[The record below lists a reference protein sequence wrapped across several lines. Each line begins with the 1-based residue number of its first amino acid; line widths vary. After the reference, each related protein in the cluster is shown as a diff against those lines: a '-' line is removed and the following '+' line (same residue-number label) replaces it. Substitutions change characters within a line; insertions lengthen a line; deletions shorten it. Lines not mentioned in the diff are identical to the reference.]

1 MLARAGL
8 PVTVLEAAS
17 TPGGGARTAELTLP
31 GFRHDVC
38 STVHPLAVASP
49 FFRSFDLAARGVR
62 LLEPEA
68 QYAQPLD
75 DGRAAVAYRSL
86 ERTAESLGLD
96 RAGWQALYEPF
107 VRRWPAL
114 LDVVLAPI
122 RRIPR
127 APILAARFAPLGL
140 RGAVPFARSRFV
152 TEEARALFGG
162 AAAHGMLRLDKAP
175 TAALGGLLGLLA
187 HAVGW
192 PVVEGGSQRLVD
204 ALVADIEAHG
214 GEIVTDHRVESLASL
229 DGSRAVL
236 LDVTPHQLLELAGDR
251 LPARAAAGFRR
262 FRQGPGVFKVDW
274 ALSGPVPWS
283 NPSVSESATV
293 HLGGTL
299 EEMARSEAEVVA
311 GRHPTAPY
319 VLAVQPSV
327 VDPSRAPEG
336 KQVLWAYCHVPN
348 GSTVDMT
355 DRIEAQVER
364 FAPGFRDLVLARV
377 TKNAVEL
384 EASNPSFVGGD
395 INGGAQDLRQ
405 TVFRPTAR
413 WDPYKTGIPGVWL
426 CSGSTPPGGGVH
438 GMGGY
443 WAAQSVLRSL

>member
-1 MLARAGL
+1 L
-8 PVTVLEAAS
+8 PVTVLEAAA

-31 GFRHDVC
+31 GFHHDVC

-49 FFRSFDLAARGVR
+49 FFRSLDLAARGVR
-62 LLEPEA
+62 LLEPEV
-68 QYAQPLD
+68 QYAQPLEG
-75 DGRAAVAYRSL
+75 GRAALAHRSL
-86 ERTAESLGLD
+86 ETTAASLGPD
-96 RAGWQALYEPF
+96 GPAWQALYEPY

-114 LDVVLAPI
+114 MDAVLAPI

-127 APILAARFAPLGL
+127 APLLAARFAPLGL
-140 RGAVPFARSRFV
+140 RGALPFARSRFV

-204 ALVADIEAHG
+204 ALVAELEAHG
-214 GEIVTDHRVESLASL
+214 GELVTSHPVRSLAEL

-251 LPARAAAGFRR
+251 MPAGAAAAFRR
-262 FRQGPGVFKVDW
+262 FRPGPGVFKMDW
-274 ALSGPVPWS
+274 ALSGPVPWAHAE
-283 NPSVSESATV
+283 VGKSATV

-299 EEMARSEAEVVA
+299 EELALSEAEVVA

-327 VDPSRAPEG
+327 VDPSRSPEG
-336 KQVLWAYCHVPN
+336 KHILWAYCHVPN
-348 GSTVDMT
+348 GSTVDMSE
-355 DRIEAQVER
+355 RIEAQIER

-384 EASNPSFVGGD
+384 EASNMSFVGGD

-405 TVFRPTAR
+405 TLFRPTMR
-413 WDPYKTGIPGVWL
+413 WDPYKTGLPGVWL

-438 GMGGY
+438 GMGGW
-443 WAAQSVLRSL
+443 WAARSVLRSL